1 MSNQSTIDRIDK
13 KDVLFYIEKLS
24 CAYVSDQPVLEA
36 KDLYIPKRKI
46 TVLLGPSGAGK
57 STLLETLGL
66 MTQTVNGE
74 SSSIMFYPTDTD
86 EYNLAEMW
94 DDTQEEERYKVRM
107 LYYSFIFQS
116 TNLMPNFTALENV
129 GLTELIQNK
138 PESEAYFNAIESLV
152 KNLSVTSLSYQKKP
166 FEFSG
171 GERQRL
177 AFARAINPEFTVL
190 FGDEP
195 TGNLDHFNSVKLM
208 HFIREFITK
217 QRENVSAIIVS
228 HNIPLTLDFADRII
242 VLSKGDNNVATI
254 DPHFIYDRDQLK
266 WD

>member
-1 MSNQSTIDRIDK
+1 MSDQPNQHSVDPK
-13 KDVLFYIEKLS
+13 KTLFYIEKLS
-24 CAYVSDQPVLEA
+24 CSYNEGKPVLDA
-36 KDLYIPKRKI
+36 KELIIPKRKI
-46 TVLLGPSGAGK
+46 TVLLGPSGSGK

-66 MTQTVNGE
+66 MTQTVNNE
-74 SSSIMFYPTDTD
+74 SSAIYFYPTDD
-86 EYNLAEMW
+86 HVHNIADMW
-94 DDTQEEERYKVRM
+94 GEDQEDERYEIRL

-116 TNLMPNFTALENV
+116 TNLMPNFSALENV

-152 KNLSVTSLSYQKKP
+152 KNLSVTSLSYEKKP

-208 HFIREFITK
+208 HFIREFIAK
-217 QRENVSAIIVS
+217 QREN
-228 HNIPLTLDFADRII
+228 
-242 VLSKGDNNVATI
+242 
-254 DPHFIYDRDQLK
+254 
-266 WD
+266 